1 MCASDAG
8 ADAISDGYVY
18 DPESLSAEQCTG
30 DACAVC
36 HTRWPRP
43 RIALGVLPDGVS
55 VFGCGD
61 CAALVGAGAPV
72 AADTRVFAAR

>member
-1 MCASDAG
+1 MCASDVRVDG
-8 ADAISDGYVY
+8 VSDGYVY
-18 DPESLSAEQCTG
+18 DPDSLSAEQCAG

-43 RIALGVLPDGVS
+43 RIALGVLPDGGP

-61 CAALVGAGAPV
+61 CAALVGAGSPA
-72 AADTRVFAAR
+72 AADSRLFAAR